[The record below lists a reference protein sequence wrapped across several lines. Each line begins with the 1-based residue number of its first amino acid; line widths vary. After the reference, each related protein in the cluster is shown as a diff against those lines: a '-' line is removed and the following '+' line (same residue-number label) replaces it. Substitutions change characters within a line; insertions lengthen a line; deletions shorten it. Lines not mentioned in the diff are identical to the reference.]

1 MINEQ
6 NIEQLYQLI
15 LNEDE
20 CLQSYH
26 WENMYVGFYNT
37 PKGIV
42 DELIEI
48 FLNTDFE
55 KFNEKSHKFISIN
68 NKEEKKAAL
77 IKLFETT
84 IQDLK
89 ETNK

>member
-1 MINEQ
+1 MNKE
-6 NIEQLYQLI
+6 NVEKLYQLI

-20 CLQSYH
+20 CLQSWC
-26 WENMYVGFYNT
+26 WENMYIGYYST
-37 PKGIV
+37 PKGV
-42 DELIEI
+42 VNDLIEI